1 MTETKSGA
9 FIRSRN
15 PFVEVEGYRRDSYST
30 FIKRAAHKLSL
41 HGQKGKYVSL
51 FRLNGARVLD
61 EEVTVKG
68 KTKPWTLGNYLL
80 LMKKSPNHVK
90 MGIGYV
96 SIINDDFPE
105 SSCGSEVVLHAYKRF
120 KFIVILLQA
129 EGCLSESSSEAPSR
143 KI

>member
-1 MTETKSGA
+1 MTESKSGS

-15 PFVEVEGYRRDSYST
+15 PFVEVEGYRSDSYTT
-30 FIKRAAHKLSL
+30 FTKRAAHKLSL
-41 HGQKGKYVSL
+41 RGEKGKYVSL

-68 KTKPWTLGNYLL
+68 KGKPWTLGNYLL

-96 SIINDDFPE
+96 SMNNDFSD
-105 SSCGSEVVLHAYKRF
+105 SSSDKVVLYYF
-120 KFIVILLQA
+120 
-129 EGCLSESSSEAPSR
+129 
-143 KI
+143 